1 MCDKG
6 LYELKY
12 RFLALLIIFTMCVL
26 SANGVYA
33 ADATT
38 PQLSFKELSAAI
50 AFSLAGAAAA
60 IGMAQI
66 GSTGISALA
75 EKPELFS
82 KVLMLLLFVEAIA
95 IYGLVI
101 AFLIL
106 LG

>member
-1 MCDKG
+1 M
-6 LYELKY
+6 L
-12 RFLALLIIFTMCVL
+12 F
-26 SANGVYA
+26 ANGAYA
-33 ADATT
+33 ADGTT
-38 PQLSFKELSAAI
+38 SQLSFKELGAAI
-50 AFSLAGAAAA
+50 AFCVAGAAAA
-60 IGMAQI
+60 IGMGQI